1 MRPNTLLVDVGLAAL
16 VAVVVL
22 IISPG
27 LAVTGIVALLVL
39 LICGVSLLVASRRAR
54 RSRVRRV
61 PPARRRPRP
70 R

>member
-1 MRPNTLLVDVGLAAL
+1 VRRNTLLADVGLAAL

-27 LAVTGIVALLVL
+27 LAVTGMIALLVL
-39 LICGVSLLVASRRAR
+39 LICGVSLLVGSRRAR

-61 PPARRRPRP
+61 PPAGRPPRP